1 MDCLCHSIVIVAKMG
16 INMKSNT
23 KIDQNVLPARSTRE
37 VQQVREISKEELK
50 EISGGCGDMGGVV
63 VIRF

>member
-1 MDCLCHSIVIVAKMG
+1 
-16 INMKSNT
+16 MKSNT

-37 VQQVREISKEELK
+37 VQQVREISKKELK